1 MGTSRRK
8 MAPALTL
15 NTHLSLTT
23 TELITPTAMAL
34 SPLSQMHWTDL
45 LPSSVHETP
54 GKRAE
59 RVPRSCTAHCAK
71 DDHAS
76 VSNVSGPSLPTHSKL
91 KLAIPGKQADLSAIT
106 HALLYSDLICDSPLT
121 ESPLTET
128 PLICTS
134 PLIDSPVI
142 DVKCALRLASQLAEF
157 DQLQVQELAKQQTQ
171 EDEQLRL
178 SALCAEFLRAEWRSS
193 NIADPAVPSTTR
205 RI

>member
-1 MGTSRRK
+1 MGTSRGK

-121 ESPLTET
+121 ESPL
-128 PLICTS
+128 
-134 PLIDSPVI
+134 I

-157 DQLQVQELAKQQTQ
+157 DQLQVQELAKQQSQ

-178 SALCAEFLRAEWRSS
+178 SALCAEFLRAEMEEFKH
-193 NIADPAVPSTTR
+193 
-205 RI
+205 